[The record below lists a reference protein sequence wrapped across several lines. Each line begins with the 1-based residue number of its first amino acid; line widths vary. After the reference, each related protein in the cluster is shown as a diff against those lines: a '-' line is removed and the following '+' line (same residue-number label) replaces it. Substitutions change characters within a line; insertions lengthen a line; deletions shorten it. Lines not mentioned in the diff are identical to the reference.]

1 MVQDVEIAGGRIS
14 GIDIILFP
22 NAIAGGDISGSKNV
36 NESNNRLQIEQ
47 QGCSRK
53 MKLFAGTWHVKGS
66 KKEHLCRRKGTTG
79 IKQL

>member
-36 NESNNRLQIEQ
+36 NESNNRLQIE
-47 QGCSRK
+47 
-53 MKLFAGTWHVKGS
+53 
-66 KKEHLCRRKGTTG
+66 
-79 IKQL
+79 